1 MQAYIARRLAA
12 LVPTLLFASLI
23 VFISMRLIP
32 GDVIDLMLA
41 QNDIATGQDRAK
53 IEAALG
59 LDQPMY
65 VQYFRWIW
73 GVLQGD
79 LGISLWQNVPVADQL
94 LATLPITFEL
104 GFLALLVALT
114 VALPIGIYS
123 AMRQDTAGDYVA
135 RSFSLLM
142 LAVPG
147 FWLGTLVMVFPSVWW
162 RWAPD
167 LEYTPFFEDPLK
179 NLSHM
184 IVPAI
189 LLGLSMSAVTM
200 RMTRTMM
207 LEVLRQDY
215 IRTAGPRAFRSAS
228 SSCATRCATASF
240 RSSRSSGCRRRC
252 SSAARSSSSRSSSSP
267 AWGCC
272 CSKRCSS
279 ATTGGV
285 RGVPGRRR
293 GRAVHQPGRGREL
306 RLARPEGPAPVSEAA
321 LSGVA
326 GVGPR
331 PPGRLGALWE
341 FLARLGREKP
351 LGAAG
356 GVVFLVFLLC
366 GIFADVLAPYGIN
379 ETNLAVRLQP
389 PSLDYPLGTDHLGRD
404 VLSRILMGAQLSMIV
419 SFVAA
424 GLATV
429 VSLVIGVVS
438 GYFGGRTDM
447 VVQRGVDAWMTFPD
461 LVLLIVIVSVVGPG
475 IPQIVLVLGLLYGI
489 AGSRI
494 VRGAV
499 VSVKE
504 NMYTH
509 AAQSIGA
516 RTFHILWRHIV
527 PNVMPVLIVLFTT
540 RIGAVILTEAGL
552 SFLGLGVPPPAPTW
566 GAMLS
571 GTGRTYMYLGPWL
584 ALAPGLCLTIVVY
597 AINVYGDA
605 LRDLLDPRMR
615 GSQ

>member
-1 MQAYIARRLAA
+1 MSEAVL
-12 LVPTLLFASLI
+12 
-23 VFISMRLIP
+23 P
-32 GDVIDLMLA
+32 GVA
-41 QNDIATGQDRAK
+41 
-53 IEAALG
+53 EAAG
-59 LDQPMY
+59 
-65 VQYFRWIW
+65 
-73 GVLQGD
+73 
-79 LGISLWQNVPVADQL
+79 
-94 LATLPITFEL
+94 
-104 GFLALLVALT
+104 
-114 VALPIGIYS
+114 
-123 AMRQDTAGDYVA
+123 
-135 RSFSLLM
+135 
-142 LAVPG
+142 
-147 FWLGTLVMVFPSVWW
+147 
-162 RWAPD
+162 
-167 LEYTPFFEDPLK
+167 
-179 NLSHM
+179 
-184 IVPAI
+184 
-189 LLGLSMSAVTM
+189 
-200 RMTRTMM
+200 
-207 LEVLRQDY
+207 
-215 IRTAGPRAFRSAS
+215 
-228 SSCATRCATASF
+228 
-240 RSSRSSGCRRRC
+240 
-252 SSAARSSSSRSSSSP
+252 
-267 AWGCC
+267 
-272 CSKRCSS
+272 
-279 ATTGGV
+279 
-285 RGVPGRRR
+285 
-293 GRAVHQPGRGREL
+293 
-306 RLARPEGPAPVSEAA
+306 
-321 LSGVA
+321 
-326 GVGPR
+326 R
-331 PPGRLGALWE
+331 PPGRIGALGE
-341 FLARLGREKP
+341 FLARLWREKP

-356 GVVFLVFLLC
+356 GIVFLVFLLC
-366 GIFADVLAPYGIN
+366 GIFADVLAPYGVN

-389 PSLDYPLGTDHLGRD
+389 PSLDYLLGTDHLGRD

-429 VSLVIGVVS
+429 LSLVIGVVS

-516 RTFHILWRHIV
+516 RTFHILRRHIV

-566 GAMLS
+566 GSMLS

-615 GSQ
+615 GTQ

>member
-1 MQAYIARRLAA
+1 M
-12 LVPTLLFASLI
+12 
-23 VFISMRLIP
+23 
-32 GDVIDLMLA
+32 
-41 QNDIATGQDRAK
+41 
-53 IEAALG
+53 
-59 LDQPMY
+59 
-65 VQYFRWIW
+65 
-73 GVLQGD
+73 
-79 LGISLWQNVPVADQL
+79 
-94 LATLPITFEL
+94 
-104 GFLALLVALT
+104 
-114 VALPIGIYS
+114 
-123 AMRQDTAGDYVA
+123 
-135 RSFSLLM
+135 
-142 LAVPG
+142 
-147 FWLGTLVMVFPSVWW
+147 
-162 RWAPD
+162 
-167 LEYTPFFEDPLK
+167 
-179 NLSHM
+179 
-184 IVPAI
+184 
-189 LLGLSMSAVTM
+189 
-200 RMTRTMM
+200 
-207 LEVLRQDY
+207 
-215 IRTAGPRAFRSAS
+215 
-228 SSCATRCATASF
+228 
-240 RSSRSSGCRRRC
+240 
-252 SSAARSSSSRSSSSP
+252 
-267 AWGCC
+267 
-272 CSKRCSS
+272 
-279 ATTGGV
+279 
-285 RGVPGRRR
+285 
-293 GRAVHQPGRGREL
+293 
-306 RLARPEGPAPVSEAA
+306 SEAA
-321 LSGVA
+321 LSGLA
-326 GVGPR
+326 GVGSR
-331 PPGRLGALWE
+331 PPGRLAALWE

-356 GVVFLVFLLC
+356 GIVFLVFLLC

-389 PSLDYPLGTDHLGRD
+389 PSPDYPLGTDHLGRD
-404 VLSRILMGAQLSMIV
+404 VLSRILKGAQLSMIV

-429 VSLVIGVVS
+429 VSLVIGVLS

-447 VVQRGVDAWMTFPD
+447 VMQRGVDAWMTFPD

-516 RTFHILWRHIV
+516 RTFHILRRHIV

-615 GSQ
+615 GTQ